1 MEIVTEKKVPFFKKY
16 GMLIALLVLAAIF
29 ALPTP
34 TELPTAGHRMLG
46 ILVFA
51 VIIWLTE
58 AVSYPVSA
66 AILSLLMIICVGF
79 SPQVGKPDVIYGTGS
94 ALKMA
99 FMGISAS
106 ATILVGA
113 ALFLAAA
120 MTQTGL
126 DKRIALFILSRIGSK
141 TNRLVAGMILVGIIL
156 AFLVPST
163 TARVGCMVP
172 VILGIVSAFGMKT
185 GSRLAALLMVVTIQT
200 GSIWNTGIKTAAAQN
215 MVTMGFIER
224 LLNGNIS
231 WMQWFIAA
239 APFAIVMSIILY
251 FIAMYMLPPELDEI
265 KGGAETIKA
274 KLEELGAVTPAEKKL
289 LAISAGLILLWVT
302 EGFLHNFDTTTTTI
316 LAVTLM
322 LLPWTGIMTWKQAE
336 SHISWGTLMLLGVGI
351 SMGSALLT
359 TKAAQWLANEISVGM
374 GLADASIF
382 GVFAV
387 ISLFIIIIHL
397 GFASGSAIASAMIP
411 IVIAFL
417 QGLPLEGLNIVGL
430 TMVFHFVINFGFI
443 LPVNTPQGILAFATD
458 TFSAKDCM
466 KVGIPLT
473 IVGYILLLVFSQTYW
488 KVLGIF

>member
-1 MEIVTEKKVPFFKKY
+1 
-16 GMLIALLVLAAIF
+16 MLIALLVLAAIF

-185 GSRLAALLMVVTIQT
+185 GSRLAALLMVVTI
-200 GSIWNTGIKTAAAQN
+200 
-215 MVTMGFIER
+215 
-224 LLNGNIS
+224 
-231 WMQWFIAA
+231 
-239 APFAIVMSIILY
+239 
-251 FIAMYMLPPELDEI
+251 
-265 KGGAETIKA
+265 
-274 KLEELGAVTPAEKKL
+274 
-289 LAISAGLILLWVT
+289 
-302 EGFLHNFDTTTTTI
+302 
-316 LAVTLM
+316 
-322 LLPWTGIMTWKQAE
+322 
-336 SHISWGTLMLLGVGI
+336 
-351 SMGSALLT
+351 
-359 TKAAQWLANEISVGM
+359 
-374 GLADASIF
+374 
-382 GVFAV
+382 
-387 ISLFIIIIHL
+387 
-397 GFASGSAIASAMIP
+397 
-411 IVIAFL
+411 
-417 QGLPLEGLNIVGL
+417 
-430 TMVFHFVINFGFI
+430 
-443 LPVNTPQGILAFATD
+443 
-458 TFSAKDCM
+458 
-466 KVGIPLT
+466 
-473 IVGYILLLVFSQTYW
+473 
-488 KVLGIF
+488 